1 MQETTSNNPSLVVL
15 TLYIIGVSYVFNLM
29 VESIDEKIKF
39 AYDKKT
45 VDEQLKEQE
54 LDDKVSI
61 AFKLSPSYDID
72 GLKEFLVILSNKSD
86 NLAIYVD
93 WDNCSFV
100 VKHKNVSRRV
110 IRKSPDLSRDLAVPQ
125 SPSLVAP
132 SQNLVESI
140 ATEDVFGR
148 DQETGTYDA
157 KKALVNIS
165 GLKSSPVRAQRK
177 LYKNFISRRQQIE
190 CSLQLALRFSELP
203 VGLIPGQNVPP
214 MSIITCPFTIK
225 KLPWTYALPWNQKRK
240 K

>member
-1 MQETTSNNPSLVVL
+1 MQQSTSPNLLVL
-15 TLYIIGVSYVFNLM
+15 TLYMIGVSYVLNLM

-39 AYDKKT
+39 VYDKAT
-45 VDEQLKEQE
+45 VDKQLKELE

-72 GLKEFLVILSNKSD
+72 GLRDLLIILGNKSD
-86 NLAIYVD
+86 HLAMYID

-110 IRKSPDLSRDLAVPQ
+110 IRKSPDMSRDLAVPQ

-132 SQNLVESI
+132 SQNLVEGI
-140 ATEDVFGR
+140 TTEDVFGR
-148 DQETGTYDA
+148 DQETGIYEA

-177 LYKNFISRRQQIE
+177 LYKNFISRREQLE
-190 CSLQLALRFSELP
+190 CSLQLVLRFSELR
-203 VGLIPGQNVPP
+203 VGLSPGENVPP
-214 MSIITCPFTIK
+214 MSIITCPFIIR